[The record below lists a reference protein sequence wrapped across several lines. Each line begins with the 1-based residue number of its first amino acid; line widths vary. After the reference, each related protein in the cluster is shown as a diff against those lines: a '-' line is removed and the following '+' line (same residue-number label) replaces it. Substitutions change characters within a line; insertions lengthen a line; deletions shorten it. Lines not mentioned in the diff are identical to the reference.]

1 MQGEIDMS
9 LNDLRN
15 SKWVAIAR
23 LIFVILMLSACG
35 GGGGDGSDPV
45 DLPPPVNVYS
55 YSEPVEK
62 TDGWTTADAGAL
74 GMSVGLL
81 EDMMNTLDTDFDI
94 VDSIAISYRG
104 WLVLDETVRTG
115 TDEFDD
121 RVAIRI
127 RKCVSLLTD
136 RYLPAVFSITENGT
150 DYLYRVNCSPFW

>member
-1 MQGEIDMS
+1 MQGEIDRS

-15 SKWVAIAR
+15 SKWVAIAC

-104 WLVLDETVRTG
+104 RLVLDGTVRTG

-121 RVAIRI
+121 RVGNTNPEMHVPPHRQIPAG
-127 RKCVSLLTD
+127 CV
-136 RYLPAVFSITENGT
+136 
-150 DYLYRVNCSPFW
+150 